1 MGIDDG
7 IDMGIDDS
15 DSTDASLPSWN
26 LPNMGVDNTDN
37 GIDMGIDDSSD
48 QGGIDMGIDDSS
60 SNDDSIET
68 VEDEVTPESIPSME
82 YGGGYVDDSTDNT
95 DNKGLED
102 SIETVE
108 DEATP
113 ESIPS
118 MEYDNSGDEPSF
130 GSGLDTPE
138 SVFQGEEPED
148 TMTEAPV
155 MPVKA
160 MKQMIRNLKVR

>member
-15 DSTDASLPSWN
+15 TDSTDVTIPSWG
-26 LPNMGVDNTDN
+26 LPQMSGSDN
-37 GIDMGIDDSSD
+37 GIDAGIDNVTDD
-48 QGGIDMGIDDSS
+48 GIDMGIDDSS

-68 VEDEVTPESIPSME
+68 VEDQPTPESFPSME
-82 YGGGYVDDSTDNT
+82 YGGGYVDDSTDNN
-95 DNKGLED
+95 DNGNLDD

-108 DEATP
+108 DQPTP
-113 ESIPS
+113 ESFPS

-130 GSGLDTPE
+130 GSGLETPDP
-138 SVFQGEEPED
+138 VFQGEEPED
-148 TMTEAPV
+148 AMTEAPV